1 MKSLGFVYGP
11 NGKVVT
17 IIERDHSGLVHC
29 SGCKNKSEQTKA
41 YYQNAGHGDCGP
53 FCTKQCA
60 AEDAQEQHGP
70 SDEDLDYTY
79 GSDGW
84 RGM

>member
-1 MKSLGFVYGP
+1 MKNLGIISDP
-11 NGKVVT
+11 KGKTVN
-17 IIERDHSGLVHC
+17 IIERDHVGLVHC
-29 SGCKNKSEQTKA
+29 SGCGNKAEQTKA
-41 YYQNAGHGDCGP
+41 YYQNAGRGDCGP
-53 FCTKQCA
+53 FCTEQCA

-70 SDEDLDYTY
+70 TDEDLDYTY